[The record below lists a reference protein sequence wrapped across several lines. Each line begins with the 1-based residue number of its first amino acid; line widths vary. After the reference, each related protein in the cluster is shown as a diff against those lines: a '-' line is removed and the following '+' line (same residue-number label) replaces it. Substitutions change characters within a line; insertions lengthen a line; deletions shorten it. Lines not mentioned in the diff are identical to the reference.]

1 LPVGQI
7 SPVGHACAAQ
17 HYRDARISAI
27 YDGTNGIQSIGL
39 LTRKLAANGGASMWA
54 LLDELKAI
62 GGGVPPNQSFPPH
75 GGSQHPD
82 VCAAQFQYREQQTRT
97 GCAKA

>member
-39 LTRKLAANGGASMWA
+39 LTRKLAANGGASVWA

-62 GGGVPPNQSFPPH
+62 GGRIPQSIIHLTVEANVQTSP
-75 GGSQHPD
+75 Q
-82 VCAAQFQYREQQTRT
+82 AQFRYREQQTRT
-97 GCAKA
+97 DCAKA